1 MQVTMSCWG
10 SALVS
15 LSSDYVVGSLRR
27 AVATAQNGLEV
38 VRLGGLETGATP
50 SPFQIVERA
59 PMYRL
64 RRYFPDTDTDTDP
77 AQAGAP
83 IVLVPPMMMSA
94 DVYDV
99 TRDQGAVGIL
109 HEMGLDPWVVDF
121 GSPDSEEGG
130 WDRTLAD
137 HIVAI
142 SEIVDRVHEH
152 TGRDVHLSGYSQG
165 GMFCYQAAAYRRCRN
180 VASLVTFGAPV
191 DTLAALPFD
200 IPAGLATKGAD
211 LLADHVFNRLS
222 IAGWMARTG
231 FQLLD
236 PVKTA
241 KSRLD
246 FLRQLHDREA
256 LLPREQQRRFLAQDG
271 WVAWS
276 GPAVAELLKQFIVH
290 NRMMTGGFVIRDTA
304 VSLAEIS
311 CPILAFV
318 GEVDDI
324 GQPLAV
330 RGIKRAAPRAE
341 VFESTLR
348 AGHFGLVVGSAAA
361 SRTWPTT
368 GEWVRWR
375 EGQGPRPEAVDVMIH
390 DEPSG
395 HDSGVSITNRIT
407 HTVASIA
414 EVGVGVGK
422 GIADFATDTVRGTRE
437 ISIEAARAL
446 PRLARLGQLQPHSRI
461 SLGLLLA
468 EQGRQ
473 APGGE
478 CFLFDDRVHT
488 NAAVNTRIDNVVRG
502 LVHAGIRPATHVGV
516 LMETRPSALVAIA
529 ALSRLGAVAVLLP
542 PGGDLGEAIR
552 LGRVDRIVVDPDNLE
567 DAVATGTKVL
577 VLGGGEFRGL
587 AVELGP
593 DVVDLEQVDPD
604 AVELPGWYRPDPG
617 LASELAFVIF
627 SGSSGNLEAKFITN
641 YRWALSAF
649 GTASAASLSR
659 GDTVYCLAPLHHSS
673 GLMATLG
680 GAVAGG
686 ARIALSRGLDPA
698 RFAQEIRRYGVTVV
712 SYTWT
717 MMREILDAETLPLDE
732 GHPVRLFIGSGM
744 PPGLWRRVTDRFAP
758 ARVLEFYASTEGDV
772 VLVNVSGAKVG
783 SKGRPLPGSAEVR
796 VGAYDPIE
804 GRLLE
809 DARGFVRECEDGE
822 VGLLL
827 GRRGTRAEAVPG
839 VMRGVFAAGDAWVP
853 TENLFRRDADGD
865 FWLVDHKRT
874 VVAAARGPV
883 FTQPIVDL
891 LGEMPQVD
899 LAVAYGVDA
908 GDHQVA
914 VAAVTVHGGRV
925 PSAAEITAAL
935 GQLPIAQCPHIV
947 HVVDRIP
954 LGASYR
960 PRTTELQAAGLPKPS
975 VRSWHLDVATG
986 RYKRFTKAVAAR
998 YDDRPARTGGVPA

>member
-1 MQVTMSCWG
+1 MKVTMGCWG

-27 AVATAQNGLEV
+27 AIATAQNGLEV

-64 RRYFPDTDTDTDP
+64 RRYFPDTDP
-77 AQAGAP
+77 AEVGPP

-121 GSPDSEEGG
+121 GSPDAEEGG

-142 SEIVDRVHEH
+142 SEIVDLVHEH

-191 DTLAALPFD
+191 DTLAALPFN
-200 IPAGLATKGAD
+200 IPAGVATRGAD

-241 KSRLD
+241 KSRFD
-246 FLRQLHDREA
+246 FLRQLHDRDA

-361 SRTWPTT
+361 ARTWPTT

-375 EGQGPRPEAVDVMIH
+375 EGIGPRPESVDVMIH

-395 HDSGVSITNRIT
+395 VDSGVSFTNRIT

-437 ISIEAARAL
+437 LSVEAARAL
-446 PRLARLGQLQPHSRI
+446 PRLVRLGQLQPRSRI

-502 LVHAGIRPATHVGV
+502 LVHAGVRPATHVGV
-516 LMETRPSALVAIA
+516 LMETRPSALVTIA

-542 PGGDLGEAIR
+542 PGGDLDEAVR
-552 LGRVDRIVVDPDNLE
+552 LGRVDRIVADPDNLE
-567 DAVATGTKVL
+567 DAVVTGKQVL

-587 AVELGP
+587 PVELGP
-593 DVVDLEQVDPD
+593 DVVDLEQIDPA
-604 AVELPGWYRPDPG
+604 AVRLPGWYRPDPG
-617 LASELAFVIF
+617 LARELAFVIF
-627 SGSSGNLEAKFITN
+627 SGSTGNLEAKFITN

-686 ARIALSRGLDPA
+686 ARIALSRGLDPE
-698 RFAQEIRRYGVTVV
+698 RFAEEIHRYGVTVV

-717 MMREILDAETLPLDE
+717 SMREILDAKSLPLEE

-744 PPGLWRRVTDRFAP
+744 PPGLWRRITERFAP

-796 VGAYDPIE
+796 LGAYDPVA

-809 DARGFVRECEDGE
+809 DERGFVRECADDE

-827 GRRGTRAEAVPG
+827 GRPGSAAEAASG

-853 TENLFRRDADGD
+853 TENLFRRDPDGD
-865 FWLVDHKRT
+865 YWLVDHKHT

-883 FTQPIVDL
+883 FTQPIVDA

-899 LAVAYGVDA
+899 LAVAYGLPA
-908 GDHQVA
+908 GGDQVA
-914 VAAVTVHGGRV
+914 VAAFTVHDGRV
-925 PSAAEITAAL
+925 PSAAEITATLA
-935 GQLPIAQCPHIV
+935 QLPLAQCPDVV
-947 HVVDRIP
+947 HVVDEIP

-960 PRTTELQAAGLPKPS
+960 PRAAELQAGGMPRPS
-975 VRSWHLDVATG
+975 VRAWYLDAGSG
-986 RYKRFTKAVAAR
+986 RYKRFTKAAAAR
-998 YDDRPARTGGVPA
+998 FGDLPAKPGGVPA

>member
-1 MQVTMSCWG
+1 MQVTMGCWG

-15 LSSDYVVGSLRR
+15 LSSDYVVGPLRR
-27 AVATAQNGLEV
+27 AIATAQNGLEV
-38 VRLGGLETGATP
+38 MRLGGLETGATP

-64 RRYFPDTDTDTDP
+64 RRYFPDVDP
-77 AQAGAP
+77 AEAGPP

-121 GSPDSEEGG
+121 GSPDTEEGG

-142 SEIVDRVHEH
+142 SEIVDRVHDH

-165 GMFCYQAAAYRRCRN
+165 GMFCYQAAAFRRCRN

-191 DTLAALPFD
+191 DTLAALPFN
-200 IPAGLATKGAD
+200 IPAGVATKGAD
-211 LLADHVFNRLS
+211 ILADHVFNRLS

-241 KSRLD
+241 KSRFD

-361 SRTWPTT
+361 ARTWPTT

-375 EGQGPRPEAVDVMIH
+375 EGLGPRPESVDVMIH

-395 HDSGVSITNRIT
+395 QDSGVSLANRIT

-414 EVGVGVGK
+414 EVGAGVGK

-437 ISIEAARAL
+437 LTVEAARAL
-446 PRLARLGQLQPHSRI
+446 PRLVRLGQLQPRSRI
-461 SLGLLLA
+461 SLGLLLS

-502 LVHAGIRPATHVGV
+502 LIHVGVRPATHVGV

-542 PGGDLGEAIR
+542 PGGDLDEAIR
-552 LGRVDRIVVDPDNLE
+552 LGRVDRIVADPDNLE
-567 DAVATGTKVL
+567 DAVQSGKQVL

-593 DVVDLEQVDPD
+593 DVVDLEQIDPA
-604 AVELPGWYRPDPG
+604 AVTLPGWYVPDPG
-617 LASELAFVIF
+617 LARELAFVIF
-627 SGSSGNLEAKFITN
+627 SGSTGNLEAKFITN

-673 GLMATLG
+673 GLMVTLG

-686 ARIALSRGLDPA
+686 ARIALSRGLDPE
-698 RFAQEIRRYGVTVV
+698 RFAEEVHRYGVTVV

-717 MMREILDAETLPLDE
+717 MMREILDAKSLPLE
-732 GHPVRLFIGSGM
+732 HGHPVRLFIGSGM
-744 PPGLWRRVTDRFAP
+744 PSGLWRRTTERFAP
-758 ARVLEFYASTEGDV
+758 AGVLEFYASTEGDV
-772 VLVNVSGAKVG
+772 VLVNVSGVKVG

-796 VGAYDPIE
+796 LGAYDPIE

-809 DARGFVRECEDGE
+809 DEHGFVRECADDE

-827 GRRGTRAEAVPG
+827 GRAGTRSEAVPG
-839 VMRGVFAAGDAWVP
+839 MMRGVFAAGDAWVP

-865 FWLVDHKRT
+865 YWLVDHKRT
-874 VVAAARGPV
+874 VVDAVHGPV
-883 FTQPIVDL
+883 FTQPIVDV

-899 LAVAYGVDA
+899 LAVAYGVPA
-908 GDHQVA
+908 GEHQVA
-914 VAAVTVHGGRV
+914 VAAITVHDGRL
-925 PSAAEITAAL
+925 PSVSELTAAL
-935 GQLPIAQCPHIV
+935 GQLPPGQCPDVV
-947 HVVDRIP
+947 HVVDQIP

-960 PRTTELQAAGLPKPS
+960 PGAAELREAGLPKPS
-975 VRSWHLDVATG
+975 ARAWYLDTRTG
-986 RYKRFTKAVAAR
+986 TYKRFTKAAAAR
-998 YDDRPARTGGVPA
+998 FGDVPARPGGVPA

>member
-1 MQVTMSCWG
+1 MG
-10 SALVS
+10 
-15 LSSDYVVGSLRR
+15 LSSEYVVGSLRR

-50 SPFQIVERA
+50 SPFQVVERA

-64 RRYFPDTDTDTDP
+64 RRYFPDTDPELTGP
-77 AQAGAP
+77 P

-109 HEMGLDPWVVDF
+109 HEMGIDPWVVDF

-142 SEIVDRVHEH
+142 SEIVDRVHEL

-180 VASLVTFGAPV
+180 IASLVTFGAPV
-191 DTLAALPFD
+191 DTLAALPFG
-200 IPAGLATKGAD
+200 IPEVLATRAAD
-211 LLADHVFNRLS
+211 LLADHVFSRLS

-241 KSRLD
+241 KSRLE
-246 FLRQLHDREA
+246 FLLQLHDREA
-256 LLPREQQRRFLAQDG
+256 LLPREQQRRFLTQDG

-290 NRMMTGGFVIRDTA
+290 NRMMTGGFVIKDVA
-304 VSLAEIS
+304 VSLAELS

-361 SRTWPTT
+361 VRTWPTT
-368 GEWVRWR
+368 GEWVMWR
-375 EGQGPRPEAVDVMIH
+375 EGTGPRPEAVEVMIQE
-390 DEPSG
+390 EPS
-395 HDSGVSITNRIT
+395 DNETGVSMTNRIT

-422 GIADFATDTVRGTRE
+422 GIADLATDTVRGTRE

-468 EQGRQ
+468 EQGRKV
-473 APGGE
+473 PKGE

-502 LVHAGIRPATHVGV
+502 LIHVGIRPANHVGV

-542 PGGDLGEAIR
+542 PGGDLAAAAQ
-552 LGRVDRIVVDPDNLE
+552 LGGVDRILVDPDNLE
-567 DAVATGTKVL
+567 DAVATGKKVL

-593 DVVDLEQVDPD
+593 DVVDLEQVDPA
-604 AVELPGWYRPDPG
+604 AVTLPGWYRRDPG
-617 LASELAFVIF
+617 LAGELAFVIF
-627 SGSSGNLEAKFITN
+627 SGSRGGLEAKYITN

-680 GAVAGG
+680 GAIAGG
-686 ARIALSRGLDPA
+686 SRIALSRGLDPD
-698 RFAQEIRRYGVTVV
+698 RFAEEIRRYGVTVV

-717 MMREILDAETLPLDE
+717 MLREILGAKSLPLDE

-744 PPGLWRRVTDRFAP
+744 PPGIWRQTTERFAP
-758 ARVLEFYASTEGDV
+758 AQVLEFYASTEGDV

-796 VGAYDPIE
+796 LGAYDPIA

-809 DARGFVRECEDGE
+809 DERGFVRVCEDDE

-827 GRRGTRAEAVPG
+827 GRPGARSEAATG
-839 VMRGVFAAGDAWVP
+839 VMRGVFAAGDSWVP

-865 FWLVDHKRT
+865 YWLVDHKRT

-883 FTQPIVDL
+883 FTQPIVDVL
-891 LGEMPQVD
+891 DQMPQVD
-899 LAVAYGVDA
+899 LAVAYSVAA
-908 GDHQVA
+908 GAHDVA
-914 VAAVTVHGGRV
+914 VAAFTVHDGRV
-925 PSAAEITAAL
+925 PSVAEVGAAL
-935 GQLPIAQCPHIV
+935 GQLPEDQRPDLV
-947 HVVDRIP
+947 HVVDQIP
-954 LGASYR
+954 IGATYR
-960 PRTTELQAAGLPKPS
+960 PSAAELQAAGLPKPS
-975 VRSWHLDVATG
+975 VRSWYFDSEAG
-986 RYKRFTKAVAAR
+986 RYRRLTKAVAAR
-998 YDDRPARTGGVPA
+998 FAQMPANSGDRPAKPGGVPA

>member
-1 MQVTMSCWG
+1 M
-10 SALVS
+10 S

-64 RRYFPDTDTDTDP
+64 RRYF
-77 AQAGAP
+77 AGAGP
-83 IVLVPPMMMSA
+83 DPVGPPVVLVPPMMMSA

-121 GSPDSEEGG
+121 GSPDTEEGG

-142 SEIVDRVHEH
+142 SEIIDRVHEH

-165 GMFCYQAAAYRRCRN
+165 GMFCYQAAAFRRCRN
-180 VASLVTFGAPV
+180 IASLITFGAPV
-191 DTLAALPFD
+191 DTLAALPFN
-200 IPAGLATKGAD
+200 IPEGIATKAAD
-211 LLADHVFNRLS
+211 VLADHVFNRLS

-246 FLRQLHDREA
+246 FLWQLHDREA

-290 NRMMTGGFVIRDTA
+290 NRMMTGGFVIKDTP

-368 GEWVRWR
+368 GEWIRWR
-375 EGQGPRPEAVDVMIH
+375 EGLGPRPETVDVMIH

-395 HDSGVSITNRIT
+395 TDSGVSIANRLA

-422 GIADFATDTVRGTRE
+422 GIADLATDTVRGTRE
-437 ISIEAARAL
+437 LSVEAARAL

-468 EQGRQ
+468 EQGRK
-473 APGGE
+473 AANGE
-478 CFLFDDRVHT
+478 FFLFDDRVHT

-502 LVHAGIRPATHVGV
+502 LIHVGVRPANHVGV

-542 PGGDLGEAIR
+542 PGGDLGEAVR
-552 LGRVDRIVVDPDNLE
+552 LGGVDRILADPDNVE
-567 DAVATGTKVL
+567 DAAATGKKVL

-587 AVELGP
+587 DVELGP

-604 AVELPGWYRPDPG
+604 AVTLPGWYRPDPG
-617 LASELAFVIF
+617 LARELAFVIF
-627 SGSSGNLEAKFITN
+627 SGSSANLEAKFITN

-680 GAVAGG
+680 GAIAGG
-686 ARIALSRGLDPA
+686 SRIALSRGLDPD
-698 RFAQEIRRYGVTVV
+698 RFAEEIHRYGVTVV

-717 MMREILDAETLPLDE
+717 MLREILDAELLPFE
-732 GHPVRLFIGSGM
+732 HGHPVRLFIGSGM
-744 PPGLWRRVTDRFAP
+744 PPGLWRRTTERFAP
-758 ARVLEFYASTEGDV
+758 AQVLEFYASTEGDV

-796 VGAYDPIE
+796 LGAYDPIE

-809 DARGFVRECEDGE
+809 DAQGFVRECEDDE

-827 GRRGTRAEAVPG
+827 GRPGARAEAVPG

-853 TENLFRRDADGD
+853 TENLFRRDVDGD
-865 FWLVDHKRT
+865 YWLVDHKRT
-874 VVAAARGPV
+874 VVTAARGPV
-883 FTQPIVDL
+883 FTQPIVDA
-891 LGEMPQVD
+891 LGEMPHVE
-899 LAVAYGVDA
+899 LAVAYPVAA
-908 GDHQVA
+908 GLSQVA
-914 VAAVTVHGGRV
+914 VAAITVHEGHS
-925 PSAAEITAAL
+925 PSAAEIGAAL
-935 GQLPIAQCPHIV
+935 GRLPIEQCPDIV
-947 HVVDRIP
+947 HVVDHIP

-960 PRTTELQAAGLPKPS
+960 PRASELQTAGLPKPS
-975 VRSWHLDVATG
+975 THAWFLDVDTG
-986 RYKRFTKAVAAR
+986 RYKRLTKAAAATFA
-998 YDDRPARTGGVPA
+998 DVPATPGGCPREHLVADL

>member
-1 MQVTMSCWG
+1 MG
-10 SALVS
+10 
-15 LSSDYVVGSLRR
+15 LSSDYLAASLRR
-27 AVATAQNGLEV
+27 VVATAQNGLEV
-38 VRLGGLETGATP
+38 VRFGGLETGATP

-64 RRYFPDTDTDTDP
+64 RRYFPDIDP
-77 AQAGAP
+77 ADAGPP

-99 TRDQGAVGIL
+99 TRDHGAVGIL
-109 HEMGLDPWVVDF
+109 HEMGIDPWVVDF
-121 GSPDSEEGG
+121 GSPDAEEGG
-130 WDRTLAD
+130 FDRTLTD

-142 SEIVDRVHEH
+142 SEVVDIVHEH

-180 VASLVTFGAPV
+180 VASIITFGAPV
-191 DTLAALPFD
+191 DTLAALPFN
-200 IPAGLATKGAD
+200 IPAFVATRGAD

-231 FQLLD
+231 FQFLD
-236 PVKTA
+236 PMKTA
-241 KSRLD
+241 KSRID

-256 LLPREQQRRFLAQDG
+256 LLPREQQRRFLDQDG

-290 NRMMTGGFVIRDTA
+290 NRMMTGGFVIKDAA
-304 VSLAEIS
+304 VGLAELS

-330 RGIKRAAPRAE
+330 RGIKRAAPHAE

-361 SRTWPTT
+361 ARTWPAT

-375 EGQGPRPEAVDVMIH
+375 EGVGKRPESVVAMIH

-395 HDSGVSITNRIT
+395 RDSGVSFADRIT
-407 HTVASIA
+407 HAAASIA
-414 EVGVGVGK
+414 EVGVGASK
-422 GIADFATDTVRGTRE
+422 GFVDFATDTVRTTRE

-446 PRLARLGQLQPHSRI
+446 PRLARLGQLQPRSRI

-473 APGGE
+473 APGRE
-478 CFLFDDRVHT
+478 FFLFDDRVHT

-502 LVHAGIRPATHVGV
+502 LVHAGVRPASHVGV

-542 PGGDLGEAIR
+542 PGANLDQAAR

-567 DAVATGTKVL
+567 DAVATGRKVL

-593 DVVDLEQVDPD
+593 DVVDLEQVDPGSV
-604 AVELPGWYRPDPG
+604 ALPGWYRPNPG
-617 LASELAFVIF
+617 RAGELAFVIF
-627 SGSSGNLEAKFITN
+627 SGSCGNLEAKFITN
-641 YRWALSAF
+641 HRWALSAF
-649 GTASAASLSR
+649 GTASAASLTR

-673 GLMATLG
+673 GLMAALG

-686 ARIALSRGLDPA
+686 ARIALSRGLDPD
-698 RFAQEIRRYGVTVV
+698 RFAEEIRRYGVTVV

-717 MMREILDAETLPLDE
+717 MMRDILDATLPLED
-732 GHPVRLFIGSGM
+732 GYPVRLFIGSGM
-744 PPGLWRRVTDRFAP
+744 PPGLWRRTTERFAP
-758 ARVLEFYASTEGDV
+758 AGVLEFYASTEGDV
-772 VLVNVSGAKVG
+772 VLANVSGVKVG
-783 SKGRPLPGSAEVR
+783 CKGRPLPGSAEVR
-796 VGAYDPIE
+796 LGAYDPIE
-804 GRLLE
+804 GRLIE
-809 DARGFVRECEDGE
+809 DARGFVRECKDGE

-827 GRRGTRAEAVPG
+827 GRPGAHAESVPG
-839 VMRGVFAAGDAWVP
+839 VMRGVFEAGDVWVP
-853 TENLFRRDADGD
+853 TENLFRRDSDGD
-865 FWLVDHKRT
+865 YWLVDHKRT
-874 VVAAARGPV
+874 VVDAVRGPV
-883 FTQPIVDL
+883 FTQPIVDV

-899 LAVAYGVDA
+899 LTVAYGVPA
-908 GDHQVA
+908 GERQVA
-914 VAAVTVHGGRV
+914 VAAITVRDGRA
-925 PSAAEITAAL
+925 PRAAEVSAAL
-935 GQLPIAQCPHIV
+935 GQLPVAERPDVV
-947 HVVDRIP
+947 HVVERIP

-960 PRTTELQAAGLPKPS
+960 PSSLALQAAGLPKPS
-975 VRSWHLDVATG
+975 VRAWYLDPDTG
-986 RYKRFTKAVAAR
+986 KYKRFTKAVAAHFE
-998 YDDRPARTGGVPA
+998 GVPA

>member
-1 MQVTMSCWG
+1 M
-10 SALVS
+10 VS
-15 LSSDYVVGSLRR
+15 LGSEYVVGSLRR

-50 SPFQIVERA
+50 SLFQIVERA

-64 RRYFPDTDTDTDP
+64 RRYFADSGP
-77 AQAGAP
+77 AEAGPP

-121 GSPDSEEGG
+121 GSPDAEEGG
-130 WDRTLAD
+130 WNRTLAD

-142 SEIVDRVHEH
+142 SEIVERVHEH

-180 VASLVTFGAPV
+180 IASLITFGAPV
-191 DTLAALPFD
+191 DTLAALPFN

-241 KSRLD
+241 KSRFD
-246 FLRQLHDREA
+246 FLRQLHDRDA

-290 NRMMTGGFVIRDTA
+290 NRMMTGGFVIKDTA
-304 VSLAEIS
+304 VSLAELS

-375 EGQGPRPEAVDVMIH
+375 EAMGPRPEAVDVMIH

-395 HDSGVSITNRIT
+395 QDSGVSLTNRIT

-473 APGGE
+473 APNGE

-502 LVHAGIRPATHVGV
+502 LVHAGVRPAAHVGV
-516 LMETRPSALVAIA
+516 LMATRPSALVAIA

-542 PGGDLGEAIR
+542 PGGDLDEAVR
-552 LGRVDRIVVDPDNLE
+552 LGRVDRIVVDPDHLE
-567 DAVATGTKVL
+567 DAVATGEKVL

-593 DVVDLEQVDPD
+593 DVIDLEQVDPD
-604 AVELPGWYRPDPG
+604 AVTLPGWYRPDPG
-617 LASELAFVIF
+617 LARELAFVIF
-627 SGSSGNLEAKFITN
+627 SGSCGNLEAKYITN
-641 YRWALSAF
+641 FRWALSAF

-659 GDTVYCLAPLHHSS
+659 SDTVYCLAPLHHSS

-680 GAVAGG
+680 GAIAGG
-686 ARIALSRGLDPA
+686 ARIALSRGLDPD
-698 RFAQEIRRYGVTVV
+698 RFAEEVRRYGVTVV

-717 MMREILDAETLPLDE
+717 MMREILDAETLPLED
-732 GHPVRLFIGSGM
+732 GHPIRLFIGSGM
-744 PPGLWRRVTDRFAP
+744 PPGLWRRITSRFAP
-758 ARVLEFYASTEGDV
+758 ARVLEFYAST
-772 VLVNVSGAKVG
+772 
-783 SKGRPLPGSAEVR
+783 
-796 VGAYDPIE
+796 
-804 GRLLE
+804 
-809 DARGFVRECEDGE
+809 
-822 VGLLL
+822 
-827 GRRGTRAEAVPG
+827 
-839 VMRGVFAAGDAWVP
+839 
-853 TENLFRRDADGD
+853 
-865 FWLVDHKRT
+865 
-874 VVAAARGPV
+874 
-883 FTQPIVDL
+883 
-891 LGEMPQVD
+891 
-899 LAVAYGVDA
+899 
-908 GDHQVA
+908 
-914 VAAVTVHGGRV
+914 
-925 PSAAEITAAL
+925 
-935 GQLPIAQCPHIV
+935 
-947 HVVDRIP
+947 
-954 LGASYR
+954 
-960 PRTTELQAAGLPKPS
+960 
-975 VRSWHLDVATG
+975 
-986 RYKRFTKAVAAR
+986 
-998 YDDRPARTGGVPA
+998 

>member
-64 RRYFPDTDTDTDP
+64 RRYFPDSDP
-77 AQAGAP
+77 AQAGPP

-109 HEMGLDPWVVDF
+109 HEMGIDPWVVDF

-130 WDRTLAD
+130 WSRTLAD

-142 SEIVDRVHEH
+142 SEIVDLVHKH

-180 VASLVTFGAPV
+180 VASLITFGAPV
-191 DTLAALPFD
+191 DTLAALPFN

-241 KSRLD
+241 KSRID

-290 NRMMTGGFVIRDTA
+290 NRMMTGGFVIKDTA

-368 GEWVRWR
+368 GDWVRWR
-375 EGQGPRPEAVDVMIH
+375 EGSGPRPETVDAMIH

-395 HDSGVSITNRIT
+395 HDSGVSIANRIT

-414 EVGVGVGK
+414 EVGVGVGR
-422 GIADFATDTVRGTRE
+422 GIADLATDTVRGTRE

-502 LVHAGIRPATHVGV
+502 LIHAGIRPATHVGV

-542 PGGDLGEAIR
+542 PGGDLDEAVR

-567 DAVATGTKVL
+567 DAVGTGKKVL

-604 AVELPGWYRPDPG
+604 AVTLPGWYRPDPG
-617 LASELAFVIF
+617 LARELAFVIF
-627 SGSSGNLEAKFITN
+627 SGSCGNLEAKFITN

-673 GLMATLG
+673 GLMATIG

-686 ARIALSRGLDPA
+686 ARIALSRGLDPE
-698 RFAQEIRRYGVTVV
+698 RFAEEVHRYGVTVV

-717 MMREILDAETLPLDE
+717 MMREILDAKSLPLDD
-732 GHPVRLFIGSGM
+732 GHPIRLFIGSGM
-744 PPGLWRRVTDRFAP
+744 PPGLWRRVTERFAP

-796 VGAYDPIE
+796 LGAYDPIA

-809 DARGFVRECEDGE
+809 DAQGFVRECADDE

-827 GRRGTRAEAVPG
+827 GRPGARAEAVPG
-839 VMRGVFAAGDAWVP
+839 LMRGVFAAGDAWVP

-865 FWLVDHKRT
+865 YWLVDHKRT
-874 VVAAARGPV
+874 VVDAARGPV
-883 FTQPIVDL
+883 FTQPIVDV

-899 LAVAYGVDA
+899 LAVAYGVPA
-908 GDHQVA
+908 GERQVA
-914 VAAVTVHGGRV
+914 VAAITVRDGRV
-925 PSAAEITAAL
+925 PSVAEITAAL
-935 GQLPIAQCPHIV
+935 GQLPIAQCPDIV

-954 LGASYR
+954 LGPSYR
-960 PRTTELQAAGLPKPS
+960 PSSSALQSTGLPKPS
-975 VRSWHLDVATG
+975 IRSWYLDTASG

-998 YDDRPARTGGVPA
+998 YEDRPAKPGGVPA

>member
-1 MQVTMSCWG
+1 MKVTMSCRG
-10 SALVS
+10 SALVN
-15 LSSDYVVGSLRR
+15 LGSDYVVGSLRR

-50 SPFQIVERA
+50 SPFQVVERA

-64 RRYFPDTDTDTDP
+64 RRYFPDSEP
-77 AQAGAP
+77 AQAGPP

-109 HEMGLDPWVVDF
+109 HEMGIDPWVVDF

-130 WDRTLAD
+130 WSRTLAD

-142 SEIVDRVHEH
+142 SEIVDLVHEH

-180 VASLVTFGAPV
+180 VASLTTFGAPV
-191 DTLAALPFD
+191 DTLAALPFN
-200 IPAGLATKGAD
+200 IPAGLATRGAD
-211 LLADHVFNRLS
+211 LLADHVFTRLS
-222 IAGWMARTG
+222 IAGWMARAG

-241 KSRLD
+241 KSRFD

-276 GPAVAELLKQFIVH
+276 GPAVAELLKQFVVH
-290 NRMMTGGFVIRDTA
+290 NRMMTGGFVIKDTP

-311 CPILAFV
+311 CPVLAFV

-368 GEWVRWR
+368 GEWVLWR
-375 EGQGPRPEAVDVMIH
+375 EGTGRRPEMVDAMVH

-414 EVGVGVGK
+414 EVGAGVGR
-422 GIADFATDTVRGTRE
+422 GIADLATDTVRGTRE

-502 LVHAGIRPATHVGV
+502 LIHAGVRPATHVGV

-542 PGGDLGEAIR
+542 PGGYLEEAVR

-567 DAVATGTKVL
+567 DAVATGKKVL

-604 AVELPGWYRPDPG
+604 AVTLPGWYRPDPG
-617 LASELAFVIF
+617 RARELAFVIF
-627 SGSSGNLEAKFITN
+627 SGSCGSLEAKFITN

-659 GDTVYCLAPLHHSS
+659 GDTVYCLTPLHHSS
-673 GLMATLG
+673 GLMATIG

-686 ARIALSRGLDPA
+686 ARIALSRGLDPE
-698 RFAQEIRRYGVTVV
+698 RFAEEVHRYGVTVV

-717 MMREILDAETLPLDE
+717 MMREILDAESLPLDQ

-744 PPGLWRRVTDRFAP
+744 PPGLWRRVTERFAP

-772 VLVNVSGAKVG
+772 VLVNVAGAKVG

-796 VGAYDPIE
+796 LGAYDPVE

-809 DARGFVRECEDGE
+809 DERGFVRECADGE

-827 GRRGTRAEAVPG
+827 GRPGARAEASPG
-839 VMRGVFAAGDAWVP
+839 VMRGVFAAGDSWVP
-853 TENLFRRDADGD
+853 TENLFCRDADGD
-865 FWLVDHKRT
+865 YWLIDHKRT
-874 VVAAARGPV
+874 VVAAERGPV
-883 FTQPIVDL
+883 FTHPIVDV

-899 LAVAYGVDA
+899 LAVAYGVPA
-908 GDHQVA
+908 GEHQVA
-914 VAAVTVHGGRV
+914 VAAVTVRGGRI
-925 PSAAEITAAL
+925 PTAAEITAAL
-935 GQLPIAQCPHIV
+935 GQLPIEHCPDIV

-954 LGASYR
+954 LGPSYR
-960 PRTTELQAAGLPKPS
+960 PSSSALQASGLPEPS
-975 VRSWHLDVATG
+975 ARSWYLDTETG
-986 RYKRFTKAVAAR
+986 GYKRFTKAVAAR
-998 YDDRPARTGGVPA
+998 YGEGPSKPGGVPA

>member
-1 MQVTMSCWG
+1 MSP
-10 SALVS
+10 ST
-15 LSSDYVVGSLRR
+15 DYVVGSLRR

-64 RRYFPDTDTDTDP
+64 RRYFPDTDP
-77 AQAGAP
+77 AAAGAP
-83 IVLVPPMMMSA
+83 ILLIPPMMMSA

-109 HEMGLDPWVVDF
+109 HGQGLDPWVVDF

-130 WDRTLAD
+130 WNRTLTD
-137 HIVAI
+137 HILAI
-142 SEIVDRVHEH
+142 DEIVHLVHEH

-180 VASLVTFGAPV
+180 IASVVTFGAPV
-191 DTLAALPFD
+191 DTLAALPFN
-200 IPAGLATKGAD
+200 IPAGIASKGAD
-211 LLADHVFNRLS
+211 ILADHLFNRFS

-241 KSRLD
+241 KSRID
-246 FLRQLHDREA
+246 FLLQLHDRDA
-256 LLPREQQRRFLAQDG
+256 LLPREQQRRFLSQDG

-290 NRMMTGGFVIRDTA
+290 NRMMTGGFVIKDTV
-304 VSLAEIS
+304 VSLAEVT

-348 AGHFGLVVGSAAA
+348 AGHFGLVVGSASA
-361 SRTWPTT
+361 SHTWPTT

-375 EGQGPRPEAVDVMIH
+375 EGIGPRPELVDVMIH

-395 HDSGVSITNRIT
+395 HDTGVSITNRIT

-414 EVGVGVGK
+414 EVGVGFGK
-422 GIADFATDTVRGTRE
+422 GLADFAAGTVRGTKE
-437 ISIEAARAL
+437 LSIEATRAL
-446 PRLARLGQLQPHSRI
+446 PRLVRLGQLQSHSRI

-468 EQGRQ
+468 EQGRH

-488 NAAVNTRIDNVVRG
+488 NVAVNTRIDNVVRG
-502 LVHAGIRPATHVGV
+502 LVHSGVRPANHIGV
-516 LMETRPSALVAIA
+516 LMATRPSALVTIA
-529 ALSRLGAVAVLLP
+529 ALSRIGAVAVLLP
-542 PGGDLGEAIR
+542 PGRDLDEAVR
-552 LGRVDRIVVDPDNLE
+552 LGLVEKIVADPDHVA
-567 DAVATGTKVL
+567 DAVATGKKVL
-577 VLGGGEFRGL
+577 VLGGGESRGL
-587 AVELGP
+587 PVDLGP
-593 DVVDLEQVDPD
+593 DVVDLEQIDPD
-604 AVELPGWYRPDPG
+604 TVTLPGWYRPDPG
-617 LASELAFVIF
+617 LARELAFVVF
-627 SGSSGNLEAKFITN
+627 SGACGSLEAKYITN

-673 GLMATLG
+673 GIMATLG
-680 GAVAGG
+680 GAIAGG
-686 ARIALSRGLDPA
+686 ARIALSRGLDPE
-698 RFAQEIRRYGVTVV
+698 RFAEEVHRYGVTVV

-717 MMREILDAETLPLDE
+717 MMREILDAETLPLED
-732 GHPVRLFIGSGM
+732 GHPIRLFIGSGM
-744 PPGLWRRVTDRFAP
+744 PPGLWRRTTERFAP
-758 ARVLEFYASTEGDV
+758 ARVLEFYASTEGEV

-783 SKGRPLPGSAEVR
+783 SKGRPLPGSADVR
-796 VGAYDPIE
+796 IGAYDPIE

-809 DARGFVRECEDGE
+809 DEQGFVRECADDE

-827 GRRGTRAEAVPG
+827 GRPGTRAEFAPG

-853 TENLFRRDADGD
+853 TENLFRRDPDGD
-865 FWLVDHKRT
+865 FWLVDHKRA
-874 VVAAARGPV
+874 VVAAERGPV
-883 FTQPIVDL
+883 YTQPIVDA
-891 LGEMPQVD
+891 LGEMPQVG
-899 LAVAYGVDA
+899 LAVAYGVPA
-908 GDHQVA
+908 GDHRVP
-914 VAAVTVHGGRV
+914 VAAITVDGGRT
-925 PSAAEITAAL
+925 PSIAEITAAL
-935 GQLPIAQCPHIV
+935 GQLPIAQCPDIV
-947 HVVDRIP
+947 HVVDTIP

-960 PRTTELQAAGLPKPS
+960 PNSAALQAAGLPAPS
-975 VRSWHLDVATG
+975 ARSWHLDTETG
-986 RYKRFTKAVAAR
+986 RYRRFTKAIAAR
-998 YDDRPARTGGVPA
+998 YGERSA

>member
-1 MQVTMSCWG
+1 MQVTVSCWG

-15 LSSDYVVGSLRR
+15 LGSEYVVGSLRR

-64 RRYFPDTDTDTDP
+64 RRYFADTEP
-77 AQAGAP
+77 AEAGPP

-121 GSPDSEEGG
+121 GSPDAEEGG
-130 WDRTLAD
+130 WNRTLAD

-180 VASLVTFGAPV
+180 IASLITFGAPV
-191 DTLAALPFD
+191 DTLAALPFN

-241 KSRLD
+241 KSRFD
-246 FLRQLHDREA
+246 FLRQLHDRDA

-290 NRMMTGGFVIRDTA
+290 NRMMTGGFVIKDTA
-304 VSLAEIS
+304 VSLAELS

-375 EGQGPRPEAVDVMIH
+375 EDMGPRPEAVDVMIH

-395 HDSGVSITNRIT
+395 QDSGVSLTNRIT

-473 APGGE
+473 APNGE

-502 LVHAGIRPATHVGV
+502 LVHAGVRPATHVGV
-516 LMETRPSALVAIA
+516 LMATRPSALVAIA

-542 PGGDLGEAIR
+542 PGGDLDEAVR
-552 LGRVDRIVVDPDNLE
+552 LGRVDRIVVDPDHLE
-567 DAVATGTKVL
+567 DAVATGQKVL

-593 DVVDLEQVDPD
+593 DVIDLEQVDPD
-604 AVELPGWYRPDPG
+604 AVTLPGWYRPDPG
-617 LASELAFVIF
+617 LARELAFVIF
-627 SGSSGNLEAKFITN
+627 SGSCGNLEAKYITN
-641 YRWALSAF
+641 FRWALSAF

-659 GDTVYCLAPLHHSS
+659 SDTVYCLAPLHHSS

-680 GAVAGG
+680 GAIAGG
-686 ARIALSRGLDPA
+686 ARIALSRGLDPD
-698 RFAQEIRRYGVTVV
+698 RFAEEVRRYGVTVV

-717 MMREILDAETLPLDE
+717 MMREILDAKSLPLEE
-732 GHPVRLFIGSGM
+732 GHPIRLFIGSGM
-744 PPGLWRRVTDRFAP
+744 PPGLWRRISSRFAP

-804 GRLLE
+804 GRFLE
-809 DARGFVRECEDGE
+809 DARGFVRECEDDE

-827 GRRGTRAEAVPG
+827 GRPGARTEAVPG

-874 VVAAARGPV
+874 VVDTVRGPV

-899 LAVAYGVDA
+899 LAVAYGVPT
-908 GDHQVA
+908 GDRQVP
-914 VAAVTVHGGRV
+914 VAAITVHDGRV
-925 PSAAEITAAL
+925 PSAAEVTAAL
-935 GQLPIAQCPHIV
+935 GQLPIEQCPDIV

-954 LGASYR
+954 LGPSYR
-960 PRTTELQAAGLPKPS
+960 PQATELQAAGLPKPS
-975 VRSWHLDVATG
+975 ARSWCLDAETG
-986 RYKRFTKAVAAR
+986 RYKRFTKAAAAR
-998 YDDRPARTGGVPA
+998 YGGSPEGPGGVPA